1 MSDEASM
8 VSDALLECWMCHRM
22 IHSRRMAEHIAECA
36 LKDHPT
42 SDKFE

>member
-8 VSDALLECWMCHRM
+8 VADALLECGLCHRH

-36 LKDHPT
+36 LKEHPT
-42 SDKFE
+42 TDRFD